1 MSQTLSPQA
10 KTDDF
15 HPPDNSSLMLSD
27 STFFLCLTVAGFTLA
42 LVITVSSSVLLV
54 TIFRE
59 SRNLLEKPPSL
70 LITNLCVS
78 DLVVGLIAGN
88 LGAVQ
93 ALYRYRQWL
102 VPDELDVVVRVVL
115 GLTLFIRS
123 GTIVAL
129 SYDRYIAVAHPFQ
142 YRLTITKQRYKIF
155 IALMWVF
162 SSVLCLL
169 QLASI
174 PEKIISVTYAHTHAS
189 VPMILLTVTYFRLFR
204 ALIKR
209 KRELRAVGIMNKAVW
224 DQQGEMVTTILIVL
238 TMFYGTVFPAFIS
251 LHLRYF
257 CKSCEQSLTFKK
269 LEIIF
274 FWFLLL
280 TSAVNPFVYAWRVP
294 KYRRGLKTCL
304 ARKRTTLR
312 PNPVRGDNNGAV
324 PVRLIHLKL
333 FSK

>member
-1 MSQTLSPQA
+1 MSQTSSPQV

-15 HPPDNSSLMLSD
+15 HPPDDYSAILSD

-42 LVITVSSSVLLV
+42 LLITVTSSVLLV

-59 SRNLLEKPPSL
+59 SRSLLEKPPSL

-93 ALYRYRQWL
+93 ALYRYQQRP
-102 VPDELDVVVRVVL
+102 VPDKLDVAVRVVL
-115 GLTLFIRS
+115 GFTLFVRS

-129 SYDRYIAVAHPFQ
+129 SYDRYIAVAQPFQ
-142 YRLTITKQRYKIF
+142 YRLTITKSRFKNF
-155 IALMWVF
+155 IALLWVI
-162 SSVLCLL
+162 SSILCLL

-174 PEKIISVTYAHTHAS
+174 PEKIISITYAHTHAS
-189 VPMILLTVTYFRLFR
+189 VPMILLTVIFFKLFR
-204 ALIKR
+204 ALKKR
-209 KRELRAVGIMNKAVW
+209 QRELRAAGIMNKSVW
-224 DQQGEMVTTILIVL
+224 DRQREMVATILIVL
-238 TMFYGTVFPAFIS
+238 TMFYGTVFPSFIS

-257 CKSCEQSLTFKK
+257 CKPCEQSLTFKK
-269 LEIIF
+269 LDIIF
-274 FWFLLL
+274 FCFLFL
-280 TSAVNPFVYAWRVP
+280 TSAVNPFVYAWRVS
-294 KYRRGLKTCL
+294 KYRRAFKTCIT
-304 ARKRTTLR
+304 RRRTTLR
-312 PNPVRGDNNGAV
+312 PNPVRGDDNSVV

>member
-1 MSQTLSPQA
+1 MSQTLSPQV

-15 HPPDNSSLMLSD
+15 RPPDDSSLILSD
-27 STFFLCLTVAGFTLA
+27 STFFLCFTVAGFTLA
-42 LVITVSSSVLLV
+42 LLITVSSSVLLV

-59 SRNLLEKPPSL
+59 SRRLLEKPPSL

-93 ALYRYRQWL
+93 ALYRYQQWP
-102 VPDELDVVVRVVL
+102 VPDELDVVVRVFL
-115 GLTLFIRS
+115 SLTLFVRS

-142 YRLTITKQRYKIF
+142 YRLTITKPRYKIF
-155 IALMWVF
+155 IALLWVV
-162 SSVLCLL
+162 SSILCVL

-174 PEKIISVTYAHTHAS
+174 PEKIISIIYAHTHAS
-189 VPMILLTVTYFRLFR
+189 MPMMLLTVIYFKLFR
-204 ALIKR
+204 ALTKR
-209 KRELRAVGIMNKAVW
+209 KRELRAVEIRNKATW
-224 DQQGEMVTTILIVL
+224 DRQRKMVATILIVL

-274 FWFLLL
+274 FWFLFL
-280 TSAVNPFVYAWRVP
+280 TSAVNPFVYAWREP

-304 ARKRTTLR
+304 ARKRTTVR
-312 PNPVRGDNNGAV
+312 PNPMRGDNNSAV

-333 FSK
+333 FTK

>member
-78 DLVVGLIAGN
+78 DLVVGLMAGN
-88 LGAVQ
+88 LGAIK
-93 ALYRYRQWL
+93 ALYRYQQWL
-102 VPDELDVVVRVVL
+102 VPDKLDVVIRVVL
-115 GLTLFIRS
+115 GLTLFVRS

-129 SYDRYIAVAHPFQ
+129 SYDHYIAVTHPFQ
-142 YRLTITKQRYKIF
+142 YRLTITKPRYKIF

-174 PEKIISVTYAHTHAS
+174 PEKIISITYAHTHAS
-189 VPMILLTVTYFRLFR
+189 APMILLTVIYFRLFR

-209 KRELRAVGIMNKAVW
+209 KRELRAVGIKNKAVW
-224 DQQGEMVTTILIVL
+224 DRQRKMVATILIVL
-238 TMFYGTVFPAFIS
+238 NMFYGTVFPAFIS

-274 FWFLLL
+274 FWFLFL
-280 TSAVNPFVYAWRVP
+280 TSAVNPFVYAWREP

-304 ARKRTTLR
+304 ARKRTTVR
-312 PNPVRGDNNGAV
+312 PIPVRGETTVLYQAD
-324 PVRLIHLKL
+324 
-333 FSK
+333 

>member
-1 MSQTLSPQA
+1 MSQTLSPPV

-15 HPPDNSSLMLSD
+15 HPPDDSSMILSD

-42 LVITVSSSVLLV
+42 LLITVTSSVLLV

-59 SRNLLEKPPSL
+59 SRHLLEKPPSL

-78 DLVVGLIAGN
+78 DLVAGLIAGN

-93 ALYRYRQWL
+93 ALYRYQQRP
-102 VPDELDVVVRVVL
+102 VPDKLDAVVRVVL
-115 GLTLFIRS
+115 GLTLFVRS

-142 YRLTITKQRYKIF
+142 YRLTITKPRYKIF
-155 IALMWVF
+155 IALMWAI
-162 SSVLCLL
+162 SSILCLL

-174 PEKIISVTYAHTHAS
+174 PEKIISIIYAHTHAS
-189 VPMILLTVTYFRLFR
+189 VPMMLLTVIYVKLFR
-204 ALIKR
+204 ALTKR
-209 KRELRAVGIMNKAVW
+209 KRELRAVGIMNKSVW
-224 DQQGEMVTTILIVL
+224 DRQRKMVATILIVL

-257 CKSCEQSLTFKK
+257 CKPCEQSLTFKK

-274 FWFLLL
+274 FWLLFL
-280 TSAVNPFVYAWRVP
+280 TSAVNPFVYAWREP
-294 KYRRGLKTCL
+294 KYRRAFKTCL
-304 ARKRTTLR
+304 ARRTTTLR
-312 PNPVRGDNNGAV
+312 PNPVRGDDNCVV